1 MLFLTDNY
9 ARISHTRISYPF
21 PSCCGCAL
29 FSFNLIFVC
38 NYGGRKR
45 EREIESFAGQSW
57 LYLNTRKGRWGRER
71 ERDRGGS
78 PWWQCAAFPFLLL
91 LPPAARYGILSWR
104 CLRRERERGNHFIND
119 GRFPANGQG
128 QPLFA
133 LCCSTIWPLRSAEE
147 IYMGKRQTPSTYSI
161 SAASNADDAL
171 QLVRI
176 GSNQSC
182 AIYVKTKRNL
192 MTYLRADAIR
202 QKKTHCGGKWTV
214 AVVRLW
220 ISDDF

>member
-1 MLFLTDNY
+1 MHASRIRAYPTLFPLVV
-9 ARISHTRISYPF
+9 A
-21 PSCCGCAL
+21 AL
-29 FSFNLIFVC
+29 FSLSILSSSVITVEE
-38 NYGGRKR
+38 R
-45 EREIESFAGQSW
+45 ERDRKLCRPIVALFKYQKGTMGQ
-57 LYLNTRKGRWGRER
+57 R

-78 PWWQCAAFPFLLL
+78 PWWQCAAFPFLL

-161 SAASNADDAL
+161 SAASNAGDAL